1 MTDQRTHSGIYYDA
15 ENRTANVSGKETIPT
30 RLVILMFGLALA
42 ALVLTAIS
50 VLTGAEK
57 VGVPASETPLSTHEV
72 TISGTGNAAKVVTTD
87 GTVLMDAE
95 NGAFVTVVRSGLDRA
110 RLNHRITGNPPVI
123 ITRYPSGR
131 MTLNDPATGWEMH
144 LSSFG
149 QGNKAHFERLL
160 APHAKQGN

>member
-1 MTDQRTHSGIYYDA
+1 MTDQSTHSGIYYDA
-15 ENRTANVSGKETIPT
+15 ENRTVSRPDKEKIPT
-30 RLVILMFGLALA
+30 RLVVLMFGLALM

-57 VGVPASETPLSTHEV
+57 VGVPPAEDPISTHEV
-72 TISGTGNAAKVVTTD
+72 TISGIGNAAKVVTTD
-87 GTVLMDAE
+87 GTVLLDAE
-95 NGAFVTVVRSGLDRA
+95 NGAFVTVVRSALDRA
-110 RLNHRITGNPPVI
+110 RFNHRITENPPVI

-160 APHAKQGN
+160 APQANKGN

>member
-15 ENRTANVSGKETIPT
+15 ENRTSNVSGKETIPT
-30 RLVILMFGLALA
+30 RLVILMFGLALT
-42 ALVLTAIS
+42 ALVLTSIS
-50 VLTGAEK
+50 VLMGAEK
-57 VGVPASETPLSTHEV
+57 VGVPEAEVPLTTHEV
-72 TISGTGNAAKVVTTD
+72 VISGEGNAAKVVMTD
-87 GTVLMDAE
+87 GTVLLDAE

-110 RLNHRITGNPPVI
+110 RFNHRITDNPPVI

-160 APHAKQGN
+160 APKN